1 MNQPR
6 NLSATAA
13 TCDYEVERHEGLARW
28 AIERALDDPPYAVP
42 LLHVPSHLAR
52 GLMQRYGRGDAIASL
67 RDHFNGDYRAMLRQ
81 AADLS
86 ARFFPEH
93 RLRLHFEQSAS
104 WMLLFALVCFDED
117 GAGMARL
124 DDWITP
130 DCTPVLYAM
139 IRKAFTPDDTY
150 VREPDPKDKA
160 MPGEEQLVGILLQP
174 PSTWP
179 EAFAA
184 YMKQWPK
191 LMKPHGYR
199 EHVIEGKVA
208 FDEVPFPLGLAV
220 CAFDVDDSAFRHLPY
235 YPRDLVDYY
244 RTHVRHTRDAWRTQV
259 SDPAAGLPDRA
270 RPQPKKTYVLSKTD
284 AYARW
289 VDLVCGERPEMI
301 AAARKAL
308 GKRKTMPELETV
320 MEALA
325 SVRLGIAA
333 DLKDDATVADQ
344 ATALCGTW
352 QLPALPLPAGE
363 EHGPARIGVILEAL
377 HDFAL
382 DHGAMLHVLGEGGD
396 NWYAVL
402 CGRAHEAEFATL
414 CEQLRVPVMARE
426 AWA

>member
-1 MNQPR
+1 MSQPR
-6 NLSATAA
+6 NLSASAD
-13 TCDYEVERHEGLARW
+13 TCTYHVDNHEGSARW
-28 AIERALDDPPYAVP
+28 AIERALNDPPDPVP
-42 LLHVPSHLAR
+42 LVFVPSHLAR
-52 GLMQRYGRGDAIASL
+52 GLMQRYARGDSIEAL
-67 RDHFNGDYRAMLRQ
+67 RDHFNGDYRAVLRQ
-81 AADLS
+81 AAELG

-93 RLRLHFEQSAS
+93 QLRMHFEQRAS

-117 GAGMARL
+117 GADMARL
-124 DDWITP
+124 DDWFTP

-160 MPGEEQLVGILLQP
+160 MPGEEELVGILLQP

-179 EAFAA
+179 QAFAA
-184 YMKQWPK
+184 YMTQWPK
-191 LMKPHGYR
+191 LMKAHGYR
-199 EHVIEGKVA
+199 EHVVEGKVP
-208 FDEVPFPLGLAV
+208 FDDVPFPLGLAV
-220 CAFDVDDSAFRHLPY
+220 CAFDVDDSDFRHLPY

-244 RTHVRHTRDAWRTQV
+244 RTHVRHTRDAWRTHV

-270 RPQPKKTYVLSKTD
+270 RPQPKKTYALSKTD

-289 VDLVCGERPEMI
+289 VDLVCGERPDAM

-308 GKRKTMPELETV
+308 GKRKTMPELDTV

-325 SVRLGIAA
+325 SAGLGIAA

-344 ATALCGTW
+344 AAALCGTW
-352 QLPALPLPAGE
+352 QLPALPVPAGG

-382 DHGAMLHVLGEGGD
+382 DHGAMMHVLGEGGD
-396 NWYAVL
+396 NWYVVL
-402 CGRAHEAEFATL
+402 SGRAHESEFATL

-426 AWA
+426 AWQ